1 MKTQN
6 KIAGI
11 SIDHESSPTPRIEAP
26 IDSMS
31 RNGLATKKVITRI
44 IESASPRPK
53 PSIQGRNPEPSMGEE
68 NILFHHHLFVY
79 AKLQENQKSKLYI
92 MPKLQDQ

>member
-26 IDSMS
+26 IDSMW

-53 PSIQGRNPEPSMGEE
+53 PSIQGRNPEPSRRREYPLSPPSIRICQITG
-68 NILFHHHLFVY
+68 
-79 AKLQENQKSKLYI
+79 K
-92 MPKLQDQ
+92 PKIQTLHNAQIAL